1 MMDKNSLP
9 YLHSLQQILASV
21 INTVEENA
29 DATMRLDL
37 AKRLLD
43 LMIVQRALE
52 PSLQK
57 DCIAKLSNK
66 LAEVEELLPLTKANE
81 ILLEELRMISDPEA
95 RVNFG
100 RFLELMANIQREL
113 LIQNTVRSQVLCLS
127 LIHI

>member
-21 INTVEENA
+21 TNTVEENA

-66 LAEVEELLPLTKANE
+66 LAEV
-81 ILLEELRMISDPEA
+81 
-95 RVNFG
+95 
-100 RFLELMANIQREL
+100 
-113 LIQNTVRSQVLCLS
+113 
-127 LIHI
+127 

>member
-21 INTVEENA
+21 TNTVEENA

-43 LMIVQRALE
+43 LMMVQRALE

-57 DCIAKLSNK
+57 DC
-66 LAEVEELLPLTKANE
+66 KA
-81 ILLEELRMISDPEA
+81 I
-95 RVNFG
+95 
-100 RFLELMANIQREL
+100 
-113 LIQNTVRSQVLCLS
+113 
-127 LIHI
+127 